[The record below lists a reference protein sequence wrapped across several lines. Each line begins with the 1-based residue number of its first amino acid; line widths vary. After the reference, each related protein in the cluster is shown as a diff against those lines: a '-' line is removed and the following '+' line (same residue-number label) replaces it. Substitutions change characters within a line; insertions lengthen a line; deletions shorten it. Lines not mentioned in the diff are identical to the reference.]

1 MDHITKIGTGNQRKR
16 FLCFL
21 FILKLFSSICLYVL
35 ADLDSGLIKYESDG
49 VQKTQHVSVRS
60 MWNFVVVLS
69 DALLICFHSA
79 RFYFRLLHDLL
90 EMDAGEST

>member
-1 MDHITKIGTGNQRKR
+1 MDHIIEKGTGNRRKR

-21 FILKLFSSICLYVL
+21 FIVKSFSSICLYIL
-35 ADLDSGLIKYESDG
+35 ADLDSSLIKYESDG

-60 MWNFVVVLS
+60 MWNFIVVLS

-79 RFYFRLLHDLL
+79 CFYFLYLDY
-90 EMDAGEST
+90 